1 MLASSH
7 KTTHGVVDHHVAG
20 VVHFVVVDG
29 ALDDVL
35 ESIRVEIE
43 RCAVRALVVE
53 TTEPIDAADA
63 RHIAS
68 VLDQSQWQ
76 VGTKA
81 DEVLG
86 HRLVSDDGR
95 EILLTSV

>member
-1 MLASSH
+1 VA
-7 KTTHGVVDHHVAG
+7 HHVAG

-29 ALDDVL
+29 TLDEVL
-35 ESIRVEIE
+35 EAIRVEIE

-53 TTEPIDAADA
+53 TAEPIAAADA

-68 VLDQSQWQ
+68 VLDHSRWQ
-76 VGTKA
+76 VGTKLDA
-81 DEVLG
+81 PAAERG
-86 HRLVSDDGR
+86 HRLVNDDGR